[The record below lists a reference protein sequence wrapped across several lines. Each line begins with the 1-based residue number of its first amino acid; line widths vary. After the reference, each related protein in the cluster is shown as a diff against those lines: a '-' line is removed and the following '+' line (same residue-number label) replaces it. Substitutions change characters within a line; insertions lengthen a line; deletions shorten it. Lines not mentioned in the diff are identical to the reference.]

1 MKTET
6 SPAIR
11 ALVAYAALRT
21 GAAVGDFFVQTDH
34 QAKHKD
40 EKTSEGRKALAAHSL
55 TYGVTQGVLLIAAN
69 RALGTNI
76 RPARIFQAVAFSTLT
91 HAFIDQRW
99 PIRKAAKTL
108 KKEKFHDMAPPLG
121 GAFHLDQS
129 AHHLMEAAASM
140 IVARD

>member
-1 MKTET
+1 MATET
-6 SPAIR
+6 QR
-11 ALVAYAALRT
+11 AVRTLVTYAALRT

-34 QAKHKD
+34 QAKHKA
-40 EKTSEGRKALAAHSL
+40 EKSARGRKALAAHAL
-55 TYGVTQGVLLIAAN
+55 TYGATQGVFLVVAN

-76 RPARIFQAVAFSTLT
+76 RPTYMAQAVAFSALT

-140 IVARD
+140 IAARD

>member
-1 MKTET
+1 MAADTQKAVKT
-6 SPAIR
+6 
-11 ALVAYAALRT
+11 LVTYAALRT

-34 QAKHKD
+34 QAKYKG
-40 EKTSEGRKALAAHSL
+40 EKSVRGRKALAAHAL
-55 TYGVTQGVLLIAAN
+55 TYGATQGVFLLVTN

-76 RPARIFQAVAFSTLT
+76 RPARIVQAVAFSTLT

-99 PIRKAAKTL
+99 PIKKAAKTL

-121 GAFHLDQS
+121 GAFCLDQS
-129 AHHLMEAAASM
+129 AHHLMEAAASL